1 MRRSELRRQLRI
13 RARNIIVKRE
23 RRFTVNIEVKSLKKI
38 VRRLMR
44 MNNYTHLSTITALE
58 AGSEIE
64 VIYHF
69 AFTDALVSIKVRTSK
84 DEPLLPSIV
93 DLIPGAALYE
103 REVHDLFGVKFE
115 GNPDLS
121 PLLLPDDWPEGVY
134 PLRKWWS
141 AERIL
146 AKLGG
151 RR

>member
-13 RARNIIVKRE
+13 RARDIIVKRE
-23 RRFTVNIEVKSLKKI
+23 RRFAVNVDEKSLKRVI
-38 VRRLMR
+38 RRLMR
-44 MNNYTHLSTITALE
+44 MDNYTHLSTITALE
-58 AGSEIE
+58 VGSEIE

-69 AFTDALVSIKVRTSK
+69 AFTDAMVSVKIRISK
-84 DEPLLPSIV
+84 DDLLLPSIV

-103 REVHDLFGVKFE
+103 REIHDLFGVEFE

-141 AERIL
+141 AERIN

-151 RR
+151 KR